1 MKTRHYGC
9 NGVWTMMEH
18 LRRRAAGTRL
28 LSRLTYPIFLLIVTF
43 IALFS
48 TAASYMMIRV
58 QNDHSLKMAEQS
70 LQFVY
75 RNIRYQFD
83 TMDNLAAFVLNNP
96 ALDSLLKPSVRE
108 AYEAINDYYTLQLN
122 LENMSLLSLLN
133 DFGSAQSVKQ
143 SYVVSMA
150 LEPESGLY
158 ALAPEAFYPVTGIFK
173 SEGLD
178 TRDWYSRLKQ
188 GDSSTVWWGEKT
200 NVLSGTMIYSAR
212 KKGNLSGGRSI
223 GTVIIGA
230 DTGSIK
236 GVFENAPLEEGY
248 HLLLDEGGRVIYS
261 EQYGFLE
268 DLSAMPY
275 MELLKG
281 KAGTA
286 LVKLNREQH
295 RMMYET
301 MENGWRLLAVV
312 PERHLSRYTYFIAAL
327 GAATAVAASFIAAYL
342 LRKIVV
348 RVTVPITKLVH
359 AMQRPEVVDFKE
371 PLPCHHT
378 GIYEV
383 DELNQQF
390 AGMLVTIHRLIE
402 RSFTEEIE
410 RKQLQLELLQ
420 AQINPHFL
428 YNTLDL
434 INCRAILAGDR
445 ETSRI
450 VLSLAD
456 VFRYGL
462 NQGQTWISLEDEIKQ
477 AEAYLHIQS
486 MMLEQLAV
494 VTDVPRELTGARIVH
509 LILQPLAENAV
520 KHGFAFRREE
530 CLIHIAARTE
540 GQALILRVTDNG
552 RGCDPGELNRLL
564 RQPPK
569 EPGQRQDGGERG
581 YGILNVHRRIQL
593 YCGEGYGL
601 RYLAAERG
609 TVVEAV
615 LPYDA
620 ERSVLTGGCHV

>member
-1 MKTRHYGC
+1 M
-9 NGVWTMMEH
+9 VH
-18 LRRRAAGTRL
+18 LRRRGTSTKL
-28 LSRLTYPIFLLIVTF
+28 LSRLTLPIFILIVTF

-48 TAASYMMIRV
+48 TAASYILIRV

-70 LQFVY
+70 LKFVY

-96 ALDSLLKPSVRE
+96 SM
-108 AYEAINDYYTLQLN
+108 
-122 LENMSLLSLLN
+122 ENMSLLSLLN

-143 SYVVSMA
+143 SYVVSIA

-173 SEGLD
+173 SDSLN
-178 TRDWYSRLKQ
+178 TRDWYSRLKR
-188 GDSSTVWWGEKT
+188 GDSPTVWWGEKT

-212 KKGNLSGGRSI
+212 KKGNLSDGRSI

-236 GVFENAPLEEGY
+236 GVFDNASLEEGY
-248 HLLLDEGGRVIYS
+248 HLLLDESGRVIYS

-268 DLSAMPY
+268 DLSNMPY
-275 MELLKG
+275 MGLLTG
-281 KAGTA
+281 KAGSA
-286 LVKLNREQH
+286 LVKMNGEQH

-301 MENGWRLLAVV
+301 LENGWRLLALV
-312 PERHLSRYTYFIAAL
+312 PERHLGRYTLVIAAL

-342 LRKIVV
+342 LRKITV
-348 RVTVPITKLVH
+348 RVTVPITKLVN

-371 PLPCHHT
+371 PLPYHHT

-390 AGMLVTIHRLIE
+390 TGMLVTIHRLIE
-402 RSFTEEIE
+402 QSFTEEIE
-410 RKQLQLELLQ
+410 RRQLQLELLQ

-450 VLSLAD
+450 VLSLAN

-462 NQGQTWISLEDEIKQ
+462 NRGQTWIALGDEIKQ
-477 AEAYLHIQS
+477 VEAYLHIQA
-486 MMLEQLAV
+486 MMMEELTVE
-494 VTDVPRELTGARIVH
+494 TDVPPELMGARIVH

-520 KHGFAFRREE
+520 KHGLSLYREN
-530 CLIHIAARTE
+530 CRIHISARTE
-540 GQALILRVTDNG
+540 GRTLILRVADNG
-552 RGCDPGELNRLL
+552 RGFDPEELNRLL
-564 RQPPK
+564 LQPPR
-569 EPGQRQDGGERG
+569 EPGHRQEGGERG

-593 YCGEGYGL
+593 HCGEGYGL
-601 RYLAAERG
+601 RYLAAARG
-609 TVVEAV
+609 TVAEAV

-620 ERSVLTGGCHV
+620 DGERPV

>member
-1 MKTRHYGC
+1 M
-9 NGVWTMMEH
+9 VH
-18 LRRRAAGTRL
+18 LRRRGASTKL
-28 LSRLTYPIFLLIVTF
+28 LSRLTLPIFILIVTF
-43 IALFS
+43 IAFFS
-48 TAASYMMIRV
+48 AAASYILIRL

-70 LQFVY
+70 LKFVY

-83 TMDNLAAFVLNNP
+83 TMDNLAAYVLNNP
-96 ALDSLLKPSVRE
+96 SVDSLLKPSTRE
-108 AYEAINDYYTLQLN
+108 AYDAIHDYYTLQLN
-122 LENMSLLSLLN
+122 LENMSLLSLLH

-143 SYVVSMA
+143 SYVVSLA

-173 SEGLD
+173 SESLN
-178 TRDWYSRLKQ
+178 TRDWFTRLKQ
-188 GDSSTVWWGEKT
+188 GDSLTVWWGEKT
-200 NVLSGTMIYSAR
+200 NVFSGTMIYSAR
-212 KKGNLSGGRSI
+212 KKGNLSDGRSI

-236 GVFENAPLEEGY
+236 GVFDNAPLDEGY
-248 HLLLDEGGRVIYS
+248 HLLLDENSRVIYS

-268 DLSAMPY
+268 DLSNVPY
-275 MELLKG
+275 MGLLTE

-286 LVKLNREQH
+286 LVKQNGEPH

-301 MENGWRLLAVV
+301 LENGWKLLAVV
-312 PERHLSRYTYFIAAL
+312 PERHLGRYTFAIAAL

-348 RVTVPITKLVH
+348 RVTVPITKLVN
-359 AMQRPEVVDFKE
+359 AIQRPEVVDFKA
-371 PLPCHHT
+371 PLPYHHT

-383 DELNQQF
+383 DALNQQF
-390 AGMLVTIHRLIE
+390 AGMLVTIHRFIE
-402 RSFTEEIE
+402 QSFAEEME

-450 VLSLAD
+450 VLSLAN

-462 NQGQTWISLEDEIKQ
+462 NRGQTRISLADEIKQ
-477 AEAYLHIQS
+477 AEAYLHIQT
-486 MMLEQLAV
+486 MMLEQLV
-494 VTDVPRELTGARIVH
+494 VETEVPPELMEARIVH
-509 LILQPLAENAV
+509 LILQPLAENAI
-520 KHGFAFRREE
+520 KHGFAFSREGGR
-530 CLIHIAARTE
+530 IHISARTE
-540 GQALILRVTDNG
+540 GRTLVLRMADNG
-552 RGCDPGELNRLL
+552 RGCDPEELNRLL
-564 RQPPK
+564 HRVSGEK
-569 EPGQRQDGGERG
+569 GQRQEGGEWG

-593 YCGEGYGL
+593 HCGEGYGL
-601 RYLAAERG
+601 RYLAAGQG

-620 ERSVLTGGCHV
+620 EEPI

>member
-1 MKTRHYGC
+1 M
-9 NGVWTMMEH
+9 VH
-18 LRRRAAGTRL
+18 LRRKGTSTKL
-28 LSRLTYPIFLLIVTF
+28 LSRLTLPIFILIVTF

-48 TAASYMMIRV
+48 AAASYIMIRV

-70 LQFVY
+70 LKFVY

-83 TMDNLAAFVLNNP
+83 TMDNLAAFVLNSP
-96 ALDSLLKPSVRE
+96 SVDSLLKPNTRE
-108 AYEAINDYYTLQLN
+108 AYDAINDFYTLQLN

-150 LEPESGLY
+150 LEQESGLY
-158 ALAPEAFYPVTGIFK
+158 ALAPETFYPVTGIFK
-173 SEGLD
+173 SESLE
-178 TRDWYSRLKQ
+178 THNWYKRLKQ
-188 GDSSTVWWGEKT
+188 GDGTTVWWGEKT

-212 KKGNLSGGRSI
+212 KKGNLSDGRSI

-236 GVFENAPLEEGY
+236 GVFDNAALEEGH
-248 HLLLDEGGRVIYS
+248 HLLLDESGRVIYS
-261 EQYGFLE
+261 ERYGFLE

-275 MELLKG
+275 MELLEG

-286 LVKLNREQH
+286 LVKLNGEPH

-301 MENGWRLLAVV
+301 LENGWRLLAVV
-312 PERHLSRYTYFIAAL
+312 PERHLGRYTLAIAAL
-327 GAATAVAASFIAAYL
+327 GAATAMAASFIAAYL

-359 AMQRPEVVDFKE
+359 AMQRPEVVDFKAA
-371 PLPCHHT
+371 LPYHST

-402 RSFTEEIE
+402 QSFTEEME

-445 ETSRI
+445 ETSQI
-450 VLSLAD
+450 VLALAN

-462 NQGQTWISLEDEIKQ
+462 NRGRTWISLEDEIKQ
-477 AEAYLHIQS
+477 VEAYLHIQAI
-486 MMLEQLAV
+486 MLEQLAV
-494 VTDVPRELTGARIVH
+494 ETDVPRELAGARIVH

-520 KHGFAFRREE
+520 KHGFALCREDWR
-530 CLIHIAARTE
+530 IHISARTE
-540 GQALILRVTDNG
+540 GHTLILRVADNG
-552 RGCDPGELNRLL
+552 RGCDPEELNRLL
-564 RQPPK
+564 RQTPR
-569 EPGQRQDGGERG
+569 EPGQRQEEGERG

-593 YCGEGYGL
+593 HCGEGYGL
-601 RYLAAERG
+601 RYMAAGRG
-609 TVVEAV
+609 TVAEAI
-615 LPYDA
+615 LPYVADG
-620 ERSVLTGGCHV
+620 EQQV